1 MVDGN
6 RYWLKGMWTCAGVLC
21 PARFAKRAAQCR
33 MRAPH
38 GRLVQTMMMMAMI
51 MMTNGH
57 DDDDDDCHNDA
68 IKGR

>member
-1 MVDGN
+1 M
-6 RYWLKGMWTCAGVLC
+6 C

-33 MRAPH
+33 IRAPH
-38 GRLVQTMMMMAMI
+38 ERLVQTMMMMAMI

>member
-1 MVDGN
+1 MGT
-6 RYWLKGMWTCAGVLC
+6 RGMWTCAGVLC

-38 GRLVQTMMMMAMI
+38 GSLVQTMMMMAMI